1 MNLYFHHRSIWNHLV
16 AVLRLVRIGVAA
28 VTVAP
33 VIQMIGPFRVSD
45 SRSVDGD
52 SDNHGHEPYAF
63 RAYLIIY
70 YIFLMDI
77 ITVLFPVPHS
87 SFRKTAVSI
96 GDVHSYFIST
106 PY

>member
-1 MNLYFHHRSIWNHLV
+1 
-16 AVLRLVRIGVAA
+16 

-33 VIQMIGPFRVSD
+33 AIQMVGPFRVSD

-77 ITVLFPVPHS
+77 ITVQYILSLYLTLRFERLLLASGLFIPI
-87 SFRKTAVSI
+87 SFLHLTNIYHDLARLRSLRTSVR
-96 GDVHSYFIST
+96 V
-106 PY
+106 